1 MGIADEVFVGLGVTG
16 FRVGDWVG
24 LNDRGTVPGQDDD
37 KSKSNTDR
45 PQVSPK
51 VLLQTSE
58 PFSSRTSSS
67 ASDKWQRQPF
77 GSLGSAPQ

>member
-1 MGIADEVFVGLGVTG
+1 MGTSDGGFVGLGVTG
-16 FRVGDWVG
+16 FRVGDCVG
-24 LNDRGTVPGQDDD
+24 LNDRGTVPGQDDV

-51 VLLQTSE
+51 VLLQTSK
-58 PFSSRTSSS
+58 PFSSRNSSS
-67 ASDKWQRQPF
+67 ASDKRQRQPF